1 MWKIFDKG
9 AVGVVLKLVLG
20 LMVLLLFGCSHDGR
34 FDGAKRYNFETF
46 EGEKFEVRS
55 NLDYLLIS
63 QKNKPITKNLLV
75 FFLDLED
82 ANSLEYIQ
90 TLKNLQKDYIDL
102 QVVAL
107 SVKKLSR
114 EKMREFGIKNEINFL
129 LLSPLDSRDMLKD
142 FGVRLE
148 GEGGSVGLPFLLL
161 YDKGG
166 KKIQSYRGA
175 VPQEMFMFDLSN
187 LK

>member
-1 MWKIFDKG
+1 MWKNSKG
-9 AVGVVLKLVLG
+9 VVGVVFGLIFSLVVLG
-20 LMVLLLFGCSHDGR
+20 IWGCSRDGR
-34 FDGAKRYNFETF
+34 FDGAKRYVFGTF
-46 EGEKFEVRS
+46 EGVKFEVRS
-55 NLDYLLIS
+55 NLDYLLVA
-63 QKNKPITKNLLV
+63 QKNKPITKNFLV

-82 ANSLEYIQ
+82 INCLEYTQ
-90 TLKNLQKDYIDL
+90 TLKNLQKDYMDL

-114 EKMREFGIKNEINFL
+114 EKMREFAIKNEINFL
-129 LLSPLDSRDMLKD
+129 LLSPLDSRDMFKD
-142 FGVRLE
+142 FGARLE
-148 GEGGSVGLPFLLL
+148 GDGSSVGLPFLLL
-161 YDKGG
+161 YDKSG